1 MERLTYDD
9 GDLAVCY
16 GCDRKGICHSLWCVQ
31 QLRVIA
37 KLVEYEKTGLAP
49 EQVRELADAGKQGLL
64 LRMPCKVGDT
74 VYVLAECEKIRS
86 VLDGDY
92 DNATGYY
99 CPYELSGMCP
109 HDTDSCENV
118 ESVTTVFEDTV
129 KAVWIEETGLEII
142 TENTNVMGM
151 IGQCIFLTRAEAET
165 KLAEMED
172 RYE

>member
-1 MERLTYDD
+1 MERLTEENPYWLGEEFWTSVREPDED
-9 GDLAVCY
+9 EIDQVY
-16 GCDRKGICHSLWCVQ
+16 ERLWH
-31 QLRVIA
+31 
-37 KLVEYEKTGLAP
+37 YENTGLTP

-151 IGQCIFLTRAEAET
+151 IGQCIFLARVEAET
-165 KLAEMED
+165 KLAEMEGSH
-172 RYE
+172 EIS